1 MMISMNKKYLLISL
15 VLLTT
20 LMSGISTMAFGNDK
34 LEIYMELSSWKY
46 AKDTRTLIAS
56 MTANDDSGEVP
67 VVGISVKFLVN
78 TDTADINLGSAQS
91 DANGKAILE
100 LDPTIKLPMNEE
112 GYINFLV
119 MFDGDEHYEMAE
131 AELAIKDAWIDVSF
145 VIEDSI
151 KMIQYEGGVIDV
163 DGSEIPLADDDIYL
177 YVPRMFSLM
186 IIEEGWLEEDGHGSA
201 EFPLNLIGDSTGMIR
216 VLARIEEHYDYGN
229 LEASAEIDW
238 ALDKHAEKREGPQ
251 RELWTPIAPLWMII
265 TLIIMLVG
273 VWGHYFY
280 AIIQLYKIKKVGDKK

>member
-15 VLLTT
+15 VLLMA
-20 LMSGISTMAFGNDK
+20 LMSGISTIAFGNDK

-46 AKDTRTLIAS
+46 AKDTRTLVAS
-56 MTANDDSGEVP
+56 MKANDDSGEIP

-91 DANGKAILE
+91 DASGKAILE
-100 LDPTIKLPMNEE
+100 LDPAIKLPMNEE

-131 AELAIKDAWIDVSF
+131 AELAIKDAWIDISF
-145 VIEDSI
+145 IIEDSV

-186 IIEEGWLEEDGHGSA
+186 IIEEGWLEEDGHGGA
-201 EFPLNLIGDSTGMIR
+201 EFPLDLIGDSTGMIK

-238 ALDKHAEKREGPQ
+238 ALHKHAEKREGPQ

-280 AIIQLYKIKKVGDKK
+280 AIIQLYKIKKAGNKE